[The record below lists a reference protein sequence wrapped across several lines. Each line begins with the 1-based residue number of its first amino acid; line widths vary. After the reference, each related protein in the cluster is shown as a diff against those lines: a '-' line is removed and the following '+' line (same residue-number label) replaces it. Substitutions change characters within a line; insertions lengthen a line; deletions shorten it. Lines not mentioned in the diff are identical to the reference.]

1 LGQLKEMSKT
11 ALVLGRK
18 AMIAISAVEG
28 LTLSDA
34 AQKRQVDSDRL
45 GLTPT
50 QRQAAIAKAYRSAV
64 K

>member
-1 LGQLKEMSKT
+1 MSKT
-11 ALVLGRK
+11 ASVLGRK

-34 AQKRQVDSDRL
+34 ARKRQAEADLLR
-45 GLTPT
+45 LTPT
-50 QRQAAIAKAYRSAV
+50 QRQAAIAKAYRSAA